1 MTLVI
6 SQKLKGKETSED
18 HSVARFNLSVFRAT
32 LCCDLGQ
39 PRAWSQSD
47 SWITLGLA
55 KDTSSSGYV
64 QQACGKGKTRK
75 RRRPDPVTHGER
87 ASANA
92 DVAPLRVW
100 GQTDS
105 LAKHYGKE
113 DHRNDPMCER
123 DVLVMG
129 VHSVRKSV
137 AYTK

>member
-6 SQKLKGKETSED
+6 SRKMKGKETRED

-64 QQACGKGKTRK
+64 QQACAKGKTRRK
-75 RRRPDPVTHGER
+75 RRRPD
-87 ASANA
+87 
-92 DVAPLRVW
+92 RVW

-105 LAKHYGKE
+105 LAKHNGKE

-123 DVLVMG
+123 DVLVVG
-129 VHSVRKSV
+129 VHSVRQSV
-137 AYTK
+137 ACTK